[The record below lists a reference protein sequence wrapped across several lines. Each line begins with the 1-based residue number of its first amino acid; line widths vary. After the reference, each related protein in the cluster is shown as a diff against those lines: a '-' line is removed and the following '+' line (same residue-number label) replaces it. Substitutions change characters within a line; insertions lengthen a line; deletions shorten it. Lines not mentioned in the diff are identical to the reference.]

1 MLHCPAGTYRGLAY
15 DQVSECVSCP
25 PNHWREDVKGKSLSS
40 CRKCPANTSTR
51 NRREALRFKIVS
63 VAQRV
68 QCQPKELPAN
78 ALLLKH
84 AMQINCPS
92 QPMQKREVYLI

>member
-1 MLHCPAGTYRGLAY
+1 MSKERAY
-15 DQVSECVSCP
+15 QAVENVLQT
-25 PNHWREDVKGKSLSS
+25 HQHVIEV
-40 CRKCPANTSTR
+40 
-51 NRREALRFKIVS
+51 EALRFKIVS

-84 AMQINCPS
+84 AMQTNCPS
-92 QPMQKREVYLI
+92 QPMQKREIVYLI